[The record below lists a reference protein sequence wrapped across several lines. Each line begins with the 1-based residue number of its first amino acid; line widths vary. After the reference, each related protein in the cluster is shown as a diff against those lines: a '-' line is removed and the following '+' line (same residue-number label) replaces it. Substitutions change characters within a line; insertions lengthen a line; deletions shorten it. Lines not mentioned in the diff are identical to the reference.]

1 MDPGGQT
8 KRNALILYLS
18 DPGHIISVPF
28 LVTSFTFLSCFSHIC
43 FIWVTGFFHDKGFWV
58 SLLSEVW
65 RHLSVLVSSRLQQ
78 AGGMNAGSSATALDF
93 GCLVMSGF
101 HKISD
106 PQNGW
111 IIRENPSING

>member
-1 MDPGGQT
+1 M
-8 KRNALILYLS
+8 
-18 DPGHIISVPF
+18 
-28 LVTSFTFLSCFSHIC
+28 
-43 FIWVTGFFHDKGFWV
+43 
-58 SLLSEVW
+58 
-65 RHLSVLVSSRLQQ
+65 LVSSRLQQ